1 MALNSQILE
10 KSFEAIKPQMQQ
22 FSASF
27 YENLFRNNPELEPM
41 FKNVSIE
48 AQEKKLVASL
58 GLIVENL
65 RNLEE
70 LTLALK
76 SLGAH
81 HVTVGTVAE
90 HYPLVGKALLETFAT
105 YLGSQWTQEL
115 EQNWL
120 DAYTLICK
128 IMLQGAE
135 NPDTYLGGELTFY
148 EWLDLYGESSQSLRE
163 TIANVTHF
171 RYRKTAGN
179 R

>member
-1 MALNSQILE
+1 MTLKPELLE
-10 KSFEAIKPQMQQ
+10 KSFAAIKPQMQQ

-27 YENLFRNNPELEPM
+27 YKNLFLNNPEVEAM

-48 AQEKKLVASL
+48 AQEKKLIASL

-65 RNLEE
+65 RNPEE
-70 LTLALK
+70 LTFALK

-81 HVTVGTVAE
+81 HVTVGTVTE
-90 HYPLVGKALLETFAT
+90 HYPLVGKALLETFAD
-105 YLGSQWTQEL
+105 YLGSQWTEEL
-115 EQNWL
+115 EKNWL
-120 DAYTLICK
+120 EAYTLICK

-135 NPDTYLGGELTFY
+135 KPDNYLGGELTFY

-171 RYRKTAGN
+171 KYRKTTI
-179 R
+179 